1 MAHRKKAI
9 FGWLAFVLPAA
20 AAAKPGGAEA
30 RFAIEVDKRE
40 TGVRVMLEGELDHAT
55 AVVLRERLEQVEA
68 DDPDLLLIDLRRL
81 SFIDSG
87 GLREL
92 ATAVRRGRQAGRR
105 VVLAKGRGPVE
116 DVLAIT
122 RVADAMETVEDPAS
136 VGFADGRGD

>member
-1 MAHRKKAI
+1 MAHPKKAI
-9 FGWLAFVLPAA
+9 LGWLAFVLPAA
-20 AAAKPGGAEA
+20 ATAKLGAEA
-30 RFAIEVDKRE
+30 GFAIEVDKRE
-40 TGVRVMLEGELDHAT
+40 TGVRVVLRGELDHGT
-55 AVVLRERLEQVEA
+55 IGVLRERLEQVEA

-81 SFIDSG
+81 SFIDSS